1 MKDMAQ
7 SLSSILVHLIFS
19 TKNREPFITE
29 VIEPELH
36 PYLAKI
42 FRELKSPSL
51 AINGTSD
58 HVHILFS
65 LGRTINIAELVEE
78 LKTESSKWIKTKG
91 PEFRTFRWQRG
102 YGAFSLGQSQV
113 TTVKRYI
120 ARQKIHHQRITFQE
134 EYRKFLKSYGI
145 AYDERYVWE

>member
-7 SLSSILVHLIFS
+7 SLSSLLVHLIFS

-65 LGRTINIAELVEE
+65 LGRTINIADLVEE

-91 PEFRTFRWQRG
+91 AEFRTFHWQRG
-102 YGAFSLGQSQV
+102 YGAFSVGQSQV

-120 ARQKIHHQRITFQE
+120 ARQKIHHQRVTFQE

-145 AYDERYVWE
+145 AYDERYVWD